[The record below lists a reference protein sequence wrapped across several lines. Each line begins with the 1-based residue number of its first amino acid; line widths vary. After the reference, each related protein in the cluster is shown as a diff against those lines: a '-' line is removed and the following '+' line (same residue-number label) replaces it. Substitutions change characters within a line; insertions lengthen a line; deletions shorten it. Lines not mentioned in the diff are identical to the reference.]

1 MQEYKKPEYELMGKY
16 HHGDVR
22 NVLLQ
27 KAENILNEEGPS
39 GLSLRRLARMTGVSE
54 AAPYRHFDGKD
65 GILAAVAIDA
75 FERFAERLEN
85 VAANVQKHEERIMA
99 LGAAYVH
106 FAVDFPQHFRL
117 IFGRERP
124 PLDQYPELR
133 EAADNAFDVLQR
145 AVTSVDRRAD
155 MTLNEAAIAYN
166 RALAAWSRAH
176 GIAMLVIDGMI
187 VPPADQELDDFVLG
201 LLAEDLT
208 APENS

>member
-1 MQEYKKPEYELMGKY
+1 MGKY

-27 KAENILNEEGPS
+27 QAENILTDEGPA
-39 GLSLRRLARMTGVSE
+39 GLSLRRLARLTGVSE

-65 GILAAVAIDA
+65 GILAAVAIAA
-75 FERFAERLEN
+75 FERFAEQLES
-85 VAANVQKHEERIMA
+85 AAESHPDHEERIMA
-99 LGAAYVH
+99 LGAAYVQ
-106 FAVDFPQHFRL
+106 FAVENPQHFRL

-133 EAADNAFDVLQR
+133 DAADNAFDVLQR
-145 AVTSVDRRAD
+145 AVTSVDRKAE
-155 MTLNEAAIAYN
+155 MTLAEAASAYN

-187 VPPADQELDDFVLG
+187 VPPADQDLSSFVLG

-208 APENS
+208 MPVNTAKAP

>member
-1 MQEYKKPEYELMGKY
+1 MGKY

-27 KAENILNEEGPS
+27 QAENILTDEGPA
-39 GLSLRRLARMTGVSE
+39 GLSLRRLARLTGVSE

-65 GILAAVAIDA
+65 GILAAVAIAA
-75 FERFAERLEN
+75 FERFADQLET
-85 VAANVQKHEERIMA
+85 AAASIESHEERIMA
-99 LGAAYVH
+99 LGAAYVQ
-106 FAVDFPQHFRL
+106 FAVENPQHFRL

-133 EAADNAFDVLQR
+133 DAADNAFDVLQR
-145 AVTSVDRRAD
+145 AVTSVDRKAE
-155 MTLNEAAIAYN
+155 MTLAEAASAYN

-187 VPPADQELDDFVLG
+187 VPPADQDLSSFVLG

-208 APENS
+208 IPTSPAFNA

>member
-1 MQEYKKPEYELMGKY
+1 MGKY

-27 KAENILNEEGPS
+27 QAENILTDEGPA
-39 GLSLRRLARMTGVSE
+39 GLSLRRLARLTGVSE

-65 GILAAVAIDA
+65 GILAAVAIAA
-75 FERFAERLEN
+75 FERFAEQLES
-85 VAANVQKHEERIMA
+85 AAESHPDHEERIMA
-99 LGAAYVH
+99 LGASYVQ
-106 FAVDFPQHFRL
+106 FAVENPQHFRL

-133 EAADNAFDVLQR
+133 DAADNAFDVLQR
-145 AVTSVDRRAD
+145 AVTSVDRKAE
-155 MTLNEAAIAYN
+155 MTLAEAASAYN

-187 VPPADQELDDFVLG
+187 VPPADQDLSSFVLG

-208 APENS
+208 MPVNTDKAP

>member
-1 MQEYKKPEYELMGKY
+1 MGKY

-27 KAENILNEEGPS
+27 QAENILTEEGPS
-39 GLSLRRLARMTGVSE
+39 GLSLRRLARLTGVSE

-85 VAANVQKHEERIMA
+85 VAANIKKHEERIMA

-133 EAADNAFDVLQR
+133 DAADNAFDVLQR
-145 AVTSVDRRAD
+145 AVTSVDRKAE
-155 MTLNEAAIAYN
+155 MTLAEAASAYN

-187 VPPADQELDDFVLG
+187 VPPADQDLSGFVLG

-208 APENS
+208 IPTNAE

>member
-1 MQEYKKPEYELMGKY
+1 MGKY

-27 KAENILNEEGPS
+27 QAENILTDEGPA
-39 GLSLRRLARMTGVSE
+39 GLSLRRLARLTGVSE

-65 GILAAVAIDA
+65 GILAAVAIAA
-75 FERFAERLEN
+75 FERFAEQLET
-85 VAANVQKHEERIMA
+85 AAASTENHEERIMA
-99 LGAAYVH
+99 LGAAYVQ
-106 FAVDFPQHFRL
+106 FAVENPQHFRL

-133 EAADNAFDVLQR
+133 DAADNAFDVLQR
-145 AVTSVDRRAD
+145 AVTSVDRKAE
-155 MTLNEAAIAYN
+155 MTLAEAASAYN

-187 VPPADQELDDFVLG
+187 VPPADQDLSGFVLG

-208 APENS
+208 IPANAE

>member
-1 MQEYKKPEYELMGKY
+1 MGKY

-27 KAENILNEEGPS
+27 KAENILIDEGPT
-39 GLSLRRLARMTGVSE
+39 GLSLRRLARLTGVSE

-65 GILAAVAIDA
+65 GILAAVAISA
-75 FERFAERLEN
+75 FERFAEKLED
-85 VAANVQKHEERIMA
+85 VAARIDTHEDRIMA
-99 LGAAYVH
+99 LGAAYVG
-106 FAVDFPQHFRL
+106 FAIEHPQHFRL

-133 EAADNAFDVLQR
+133 DAADNAFDVLQR
-145 AVTSVDRRAD
+145 AVTSVDRKAE
-155 MTLNEAAIAYN
+155 MTLTEAATAYN

-187 VPPADQELDDFVLG
+187 APPADIELDDFVLG
-201 LLAEDLT
+201 LLAEDLNHT
-208 APENS
+208 DAA

>member
-1 MQEYKKPEYELMGKY
+1 MGKY

-27 KAENILNEEGPS
+27 QAEKILIEEGPT

-65 GILAAVAIDA
+65 GILAAVAINA
-75 FERFAERLEN
+75 FERFAEQLED
-85 VAANVQKHEERIMA
+85 VAGSSDNHEERIMA
-99 LGAAYVH
+99 LGAAYVR
-106 FAVDFPQHFRL
+106 FAVENPQHFRL

-133 EAADNAFDVLQR
+133 DAADNAFDVLQR
-145 AVTSVDRRAD
+145 AVTSVDRKAE
-155 MTLNEAAIAYN
+155 MTLSEAATAYN

-187 VPPADQELDDFVLG
+187 VPPVDQDLSSFVLG
-201 LLAEDLT
+201 LLAEDLN
-208 APENS
+208 APTN

>member
-1 MQEYKKPEYELMGKY
+1 MGKY

-155 MTLNEAAIAYN
+155 MTLNEAATAYN

>member
-1 MQEYKKPEYELMGKY
+1 MGKY

-27 KAENILNEEGPS
+27 QAENILIDEGPA
-39 GLSLRRLARMTGVSE
+39 GLSLRRLARLTGVSE

-65 GILAAVAIDA
+65 GILAAVAIAA
-75 FERFAERLEN
+75 FERFAEQLET
-85 VAANVQKHEERIMA
+85 AAASTENHEERIMA
-99 LGAAYVH
+99 LGAAYVQ
-106 FAVDFPQHFRL
+106 FAFENPQHFRL

-124 PLDQYPELR
+124 PRDQYPELR
-133 EAADNAFDVLQR
+133 DAADNAFDVLQR
-145 AVTSVDRRAD
+145 AVTSVDRKAE
-155 MTLNEAAIAYN
+155 MTLAEAASAYN

-187 VPPADQELDDFVLG
+187 VPPADQDLSGFVLG

-208 APENS
+208 IPANAE

>member
-1 MQEYKKPEYELMGKY
+1 MGKY

-27 KAENILNEEGPS
+27 QAENILTDEGPA
-39 GLSLRRLARMTGVSE
+39 GLSLRRLARLTGVSE

-65 GILAAVAIDA
+65 GILAAVAIAA
-75 FERFAERLEN
+75 FERFAEQLES
-85 VAANVQKHEERIMA
+85 AAESHPNHEERIMA
-99 LGAAYVH
+99 LGAAYVQ
-106 FAVDFPQHFRL
+106 FAVENPQHFRL

-133 EAADNAFDVLQR
+133 DAADNAFDVLQR
-145 AVTSVDRRAD
+145 AVTSVDRKAE
-155 MTLNEAAIAYN
+155 MTLAEAASAYN

-187 VPPADQELDDFVLG
+187 VPPADQDLSSFVLG

-208 APENS
+208 MPVNSTEAP

>member
-1 MQEYKKPEYELMGKY
+1 MGKY

-27 KAENILNEEGPS
+27 QAENILTDEGPA
-39 GLSLRRLARMTGVSE
+39 GLSLRRLARLTGVSE

-65 GILAAVAIDA
+65 GILAAVAIAA
-75 FERFAERLEN
+75 FERFAEQLET
-85 VAANVQKHEERIMA
+85 AAASTENHEERIMA
-99 LGAAYVH
+99 LGAAYVQ
-106 FAVDFPQHFRL
+106 FAVENPQHFRL

-133 EAADNAFDVLQR
+133 DAADNAFDVLQR
-145 AVTSVDRRAD
+145 AVTSVDRKAE
-155 MTLNEAAIAYN
+155 MTLAEAASAYN

-176 GIAMLVIDGMI
+176 GIAMLVIDCMI
-187 VPPADQELDDFVLG
+187 VPPADQDLSGFVLG

-208 APENS
+208 IPANAE

>member
-1 MQEYKKPEYELMGKY
+1 MAKY

-27 KAENILNEEGPS
+27 KAETILTDEGPT

-65 GILAAVAIDA
+65 GILAAVAISA
-75 FERFAERLEN
+75 FERFAQKLED
-85 VAANVQKHEERIMA
+85 VAATVTKHEDRIMA
-99 LGAAYVH
+99 LGTAYVG
-106 FAVDFPQHFRL
+106 FAIENPQHFRL

-133 EAADNAFDVLQR
+133 DAADNAFDVLQR
-145 AVTSVDRRAD
+145 AVTSVDRKAD
-155 MTLNEAAIAYN
+155 MTLSQAATAYN

-187 VPPADQELDDFVLG
+187 VPPADINLDDFVLG
-201 LLAEDLT
+201 LLAEDLNH
-208 APENS
+208 PEPA

>member
-1 MQEYKKPEYELMGKY
+1 MGKY

-27 KAENILNEEGPS
+27 QAENILIDEGPA
-39 GLSLRRLARMTGVSE
+39 GLSLRRLARLTGVSE

-65 GILAAVAIDA
+65 GILAAVAIAA
-75 FERFAERLEN
+75 FERFAEQLET
-85 VAANVQKHEERIMA
+85 AAASTENHEERIMA
-99 LGAAYVH
+99 LGAAYVQ
-106 FAVDFPQHFRL
+106 FAVENPQHFRL

-133 EAADNAFDVLQR
+133 DAADNAFDVLQR
-145 AVTSVDRRAD
+145 AVTSVDRKAE
-155 MTLNEAAIAYN
+155 MTLAEAASAYN

-187 VPPADQELDDFVLG
+187 VPPADQDLSGFVLG

-208 APENS
+208 IPTNAE

>member
-1 MQEYKKPEYELMGKY
+1 MGKY

-27 KAENILNEEGPS
+27 QAENILTNEGPA
-39 GLSLRRLARMTGVSE
+39 GLSLRRLARLTGVSE

-65 GILAAVAIDA
+65 GILAAVAIAA
-75 FERFAERLEN
+75 FERFAEQLES
-85 VAANVQKHEERIMA
+85 AAESHPNHEERIMA
-99 LGAAYVH
+99 LGAAYVQ
-106 FAVDFPQHFRL
+106 FAVENPQHFRL

-133 EAADNAFDVLQR
+133 DAADNAFDVLQR
-145 AVTSVDRRAD
+145 AVTSVDRKAE
-155 MTLNEAAIAYN
+155 MTLAEAASAYN

-187 VPPADQELDDFVLG
+187 VPPADQDLSSFVLG

-208 APENS
+208 MPVNTTKAS

>member
-1 MQEYKKPEYELMGKY
+1 MGKY

-27 KAENILNEEGPS
+27 QAENILTDEGPT
-39 GLSLRRLARMTGVSE
+39 GLSLRRLARLTGVSE

-65 GILAAVAIDA
+65 GILAAVAIAA
-75 FERFAERLEN
+75 FERFADQLET
-85 VAANVQKHEERIMA
+85 AAESTENHEERIMA
-99 LGAAYVH
+99 LGAAYVQ
-106 FAVDFPQHFRL
+106 FAVENPQHFRL

-133 EAADNAFDVLQR
+133 DAADNAFEVLQR
-145 AVTSVDRRAD
+145 AVTSVDRKAE
-155 MTLNEAAIAYN
+155 MTLAEAASAYN

-176 GIAMLVIDGMI
+176 GIAMLVIDRMI
-187 VPPADQELDDFVLG
+187 VPPADQDLTSFVLG

-208 APENS
+208 IPSNTPTTP

>member
-1 MQEYKKPEYELMGKY
+1 MAKY

-27 KAENILNEEGPS
+27 KAETILKDEGPT

-65 GILAAVAIDA
+65 GILAAVAISA
-75 FERFAERLEN
+75 FERFAQKLED
-85 VAANVQKHEERIMA
+85 VAATVTKHEDRIMA
-99 LGAAYVH
+99 LGTAYVG
-106 FAVDFPQHFRL
+106 FAIENPQHFRL

-133 EAADNAFDVLQR
+133 DAADNAFDVLQR
-145 AVTSVDRRAD
+145 AVTSVDRKAD
-155 MTLNEAAIAYN
+155 MTLSQAATAYN

-187 VPPADQELDDFVLG
+187 VPPADINLDDFVLG
-201 LLAEDLT
+201 LLAEDLNH
-208 APENS
+208 PEPA

>member
-1 MQEYKKPEYELMGKY
+1 MGKY

-27 KAENILNEEGPS
+27 QAENILTDEGPA
-39 GLSLRRLARMTGVSE
+39 GLSLRRLARLTGVSE

-65 GILAAVAIDA
+65 GILAAVAIAA
-75 FERFAERLEN
+75 FERFAEQLES
-85 VAANVQKHEERIMA
+85 AAESHPNHEERIMA
-99 LGAAYVH
+99 LGAAYVQ
-106 FAVDFPQHFRL
+106 FAVENPQHFRL

-133 EAADNAFDVLQR
+133 DAADNAFDVLQR
-145 AVTSVDRRAD
+145 AVTSVDRKAE
-155 MTLNEAAIAYN
+155 MTLAEAASAYN

-187 VPPADQELDDFVLG
+187 VPPADQDLSSFVLG

-208 APENS
+208 MPVNSTKAP

>member
-1 MQEYKKPEYELMGKY
+1 MGKY

-27 KAENILNEEGPS
+27 QAENILIDEGPA
-39 GLSLRRLARMTGVSE
+39 GLSLRRLARLTGVSE

-65 GILAAVAIDA
+65 GILAAVAITA
-75 FERFAERLEN
+75 FERFAEQLET
-85 VAANVQKHEERIMA
+85 AAASTENHEERIMA
-99 LGAAYVH
+99 LGAAYVQ
-106 FAVDFPQHFRL
+106 FAVENPQHFRL

-133 EAADNAFDVLQR
+133 DAADNAFDVLQR
-145 AVTSVDRRAD
+145 AVTSVDRKAE
-155 MTLNEAAIAYN
+155 MTLAEAASAYN

-187 VPPADQELDDFVLG
+187 VPPADQDLSGFVLG

-208 APENS
+208 IPTNAE

>member
-1 MQEYKKPEYELMGKY
+1 MGKY

-27 KAENILNEEGPS
+27 QAEKILIEEGPT

-65 GILAAVAIDA
+65 GILAAVAINA
-75 FERFAERLEN
+75 FERFAEQLED
-85 VAANVQKHEERIMA
+85 VAGSSDNHEERIMA
-99 LGAAYVH
+99 LGAAYVR
-106 FAVDFPQHFRL
+106 FAVENPQHFRL

-133 EAADNAFDVLQR
+133 DAADNAFDILQR
-145 AVTSVDRRAD
+145 AVTSVDRKAE
-155 MTLNEAAIAYN
+155 MTLTEAATAYN

-187 VPPADQELDDFVLG
+187 VPPVDQDLSSFVLG
-201 LLAEDLT
+201 LLAEDLN
-208 APENS
+208 APTN

>member
-1 MQEYKKPEYELMGKY
+1 MGKY

-27 KAENILNEEGPS
+27 QAEKILIDEGPT

-65 GILAAVAIDA
+65 GILAAVAINA
-75 FERFAERLEN
+75 FERFAEQLEE
-85 VAANVQKHEERIMA
+85 VAGGSDNHEERIMA
-99 LGAAYVH
+99 LGAAYVR
-106 FAVDFPQHFRL
+106 FAVENPQHFRL

-133 EAADNAFDVLQR
+133 DAADNAFDVLQR
-145 AVTSVDRRAD
+145 AVTSVDRKAE
-155 MTLNEAAIAYN
+155 MTLTEAAAAYN

-187 VPPADQELDDFVLG
+187 VPPVDQDLSSFVLG
-201 LLAEDLT
+201 LLAEDLN
-208 APENS
+208 APTN

>member
-1 MQEYKKPEYELMGKY
+1 MGKY

-27 KAENILNEEGPS
+27 QAENILIDEGPA
-39 GLSLRRLARMTGVSE
+39 GLSLRRLARLTGVSE

-65 GILAAVAIDA
+65 GILAAVAITA
-75 FERFAERLEN
+75 FERFAEQLET
-85 VAANVQKHEERIMA
+85 AAASTENHEERIMA
-99 LGAAYVH
+99 LGAAYVQ
-106 FAVDFPQHFRL
+106 FAVENPQHFRL

-133 EAADNAFDVLQR
+133 DAADNAFDVLQR
-145 AVTSVDRRAD
+145 AVTSVDRKAE
-155 MTLNEAAIAYN
+155 MTLAEAASAYN

-187 VPPADQELDDFVLG
+187 VPPADQDLSGFVLG

-208 APENS
+208 IPANAE

>member
-1 MQEYKKPEYELMGKY
+1 MGKY

-27 KAENILNEEGPS
+27 QAENILTDEGPA
-39 GLSLRRLARMTGVSE
+39 GLSLRRLARLTGVSE

-65 GILAAVAIDA
+65 GILAAVAITA
-75 FERFAERLEN
+75 FERFAEQLET
-85 VAANVQKHEERIMA
+85 AAASTENHEERIMA
-99 LGAAYVH
+99 LGAAYVQ
-106 FAVDFPQHFRL
+106 FAVENPQHFRL

-133 EAADNAFDVLQR
+133 DAADNAFDVLQR
-145 AVTSVDRRAD
+145 AVTSVDRKAE
-155 MTLNEAAIAYN
+155 MTLAEAASAYN

-187 VPPADQELDDFVLG
+187 VPPADQDLSGFVLG

-208 APENS
+208 IPTNAE

>member
-1 MQEYKKPEYELMGKY
+1 MGKY

-22 NVLLQ
+22 NVHLQ
-27 KAENILNEEGPS
+27 QAENILTDEGPA
-39 GLSLRRLARMTGVSE
+39 GLSLRRLARLTGVSE

-65 GILAAVAIDA
+65 GILAAVAIAA
-75 FERFAERLEN
+75 FERFAEQLES
-85 VAANVQKHEERIMA
+85 AAESHPNHEERIMA
-99 LGAAYVH
+99 LGAAYVQ
-106 FAVDFPQHFRL
+106 FAVENPQHFRL

-133 EAADNAFDVLQR
+133 DAADNAFDVLQR
-145 AVTSVDRRAD
+145 AVTSVDRKAE
-155 MTLNEAAIAYN
+155 MTLAEAASAYN

-187 VPPADQELDDFVLG
+187 VPPADQDLSSFVLG

-208 APENS
+208 MPVNSTKAP

>member
-1 MQEYKKPEYELMGKY
+1 MGKY

-27 KAENILNEEGPS
+27 QAENILIDEGPA
-39 GLSLRRLARMTGVSE
+39 GLSLRRLARLTGVSE

-65 GILAAVAIDA
+65 GILAAVAIAA
-75 FERFAERLEN
+75 FERFAEQLET
-85 VAANVQKHEERIMA
+85 AAASTENHEERIMA
-99 LGAAYVH
+99 LGAAYVQ
-106 FAVDFPQHFRL
+106 FAVENPQHFRL

-133 EAADNAFDVLQR
+133 DAADNAFDVLQR
-145 AVTSVDRRAD
+145 AVTSVDRKAE
-155 MTLNEAAIAYN
+155 MTLAEAASAYN

-187 VPPADQELDDFVLG
+187 VPPADQDLSSFVLG

-208 APENS
+208 MPVNTDKAP

>member
-1 MQEYKKPEYELMGKY
+1 MGKY

-27 KAENILNEEGPS
+27 QAEKILIDEGPT

-65 GILAAVAIDA
+65 GILAAVAINA
-75 FERFAERLEN
+75 FERFAEQLEE
-85 VAANVQKHEERIMA
+85 VAGGSDKHEERIMA
-99 LGAAYVH
+99 LGAAYVR
-106 FAVDFPQHFRL
+106 FAVENPQHFRL

-133 EAADNAFDVLQR
+133 DAADNAFDVLQR
-145 AVTSVDRRAD
+145 AVTSVDRKAE
-155 MTLNEAAIAYN
+155 MTLTEAATAYN

-187 VPPADQELDDFVLG
+187 VPPVDQDLSSFVLG
-201 LLAEDLT
+201 LLAEDLN
-208 APENS
+208 APAN

>member
-1 MQEYKKPEYELMGKY
+1 MGKY

-27 KAENILNEEGPS
+27 QAEKILIDEGPT

-65 GILAAVAIDA
+65 GILAAVAINA
-75 FERFAERLEN
+75 FERFAEQLEE
-85 VAANVQKHEERIMA
+85 VAGGSDKHEERIMA
-99 LGAAYVH
+99 LGAAYVR
-106 FAVDFPQHFRL
+106 FAVENPQHFRL

-133 EAADNAFDVLQR
+133 DAADNAFDVLQR
-145 AVTSVDRRAD
+145 AVTSVDRKAE
-155 MTLNEAAIAYN
+155 MTLTEAATAYN

-187 VPPADQELDDFVLG
+187 VPPVDQDLSSFVLG
-201 LLAEDLT
+201 LLAEDLN
-208 APENS
+208 APTN

>member
-1 MQEYKKPEYELMGKY
+1 MGKY

-27 KAENILNEEGPS
+27 QAENILTDEGPA
-39 GLSLRRLARMTGVSE
+39 GLSLRRLARLTGVSE

-65 GILAAVAIDA
+65 GILAAVAIAA
-75 FERFAERLEN
+75 FERFAEQLES
-85 VAANVQKHEERIMA
+85 AADSHPNHEERIMA
-99 LGAAYVH
+99 LGAAYVQ
-106 FAVDFPQHFRL
+106 FAVENPQHFRL

-124 PLDQYPELR
+124 PLDQYPALR
-133 EAADNAFDVLQR
+133 DAADNAFDVLQR
-145 AVTSVDRRAD
+145 AVTSVDRKAE
-155 MTLNEAAIAYN
+155 MTLAEAASAYN

-187 VPPADQELDDFVLG
+187 VPPADQDLSSFVLG

-208 APENS
+208 MPVNSTKAP

>member
-1 MQEYKKPEYELMGKY
+1 MGKY

-27 KAENILNEEGPS
+27 QAENILTDEGPT
-39 GLSLRRLARMTGVSE
+39 GLSLRRLARLTGVSE

-65 GILAAVAIDA
+65 GILAAVAIAA
-75 FERFAERLEN
+75 FERFAEQLES
-85 VAANVQKHEERIMA
+85 AAESHPNHEERIMA
-99 LGAAYVH
+99 LGAAYVQ
-106 FAVDFPQHFRL
+106 FAVENPQHFRL

-133 EAADNAFDVLQR
+133 DAADNAFDVLQR
-145 AVTSVDRRAD
+145 AVTSVDRKAE
-155 MTLNEAAIAYN
+155 MTLAEAASAYN
-166 RALAAWSRAH
+166 RSLAAWSRAH

-187 VPPADQELDDFVLG
+187 VPPADQDLSSFVLG

-208 APENS
+208 MPVNTDKAP

>member
-1 MQEYKKPEYELMGKY
+1 MGKY

-27 KAENILNEEGPS
+27 QAEKILIEEGPT

-65 GILAAVAIDA
+65 GILAAVAINA
-75 FERFAERLEN
+75 FERFAEQLED
-85 VAANVQKHEERIMA
+85 VAGSSDNHEERIMA
-99 LGAAYVH
+99 LGTAYVR
-106 FAVDFPQHFRL
+106 FAVENPQHFRL

-133 EAADNAFDVLQR
+133 DAADNAFDILQR
-145 AVTSVDRRAD
+145 AVTSVDRKAE
-155 MTLNEAAIAYN
+155 MTLTEAATAYN

-187 VPPADQELDDFVLG
+187 VPPVDQDLSSFVLG
-201 LLAEDLT
+201 LLAEDLN
-208 APENS
+208 APTN

>member
-1 MQEYKKPEYELMGKY
+1 MGKY

-27 KAENILNEEGPS
+27 QAENILIDEGPA
-39 GLSLRRLARMTGVSE
+39 GLSLRRLARLTGVSE

-65 GILAAVAIDA
+65 GILAAVAIAA
-75 FERFAERLEN
+75 FERFAEQLET
-85 VAANVQKHEERIMA
+85 AAASTENHEERIMA
-99 LGAAYVH
+99 LGVAYVQ
-106 FAVDFPQHFRL
+106 FAVENPQHFRL

-133 EAADNAFDVLQR
+133 DAADNAFDVLQR
-145 AVTSVDRRAD
+145 AVTSVDRKAE
-155 MTLNEAAIAYN
+155 MTLAEAASAYN

-187 VPPADQELDDFVLG
+187 VPPADQDLSGFVLG

-208 APENS
+208 IPANAE

>member
-1 MQEYKKPEYELMGKY
+1 MAKY

-27 KAENILNEEGPS
+27 KAETILTDEGPT

-65 GILAAVAIDA
+65 GILAAVAISA
-75 FERFAERLEN
+75 FERFAQKLED
-85 VAANVQKHEERIMA
+85 VAATVTKHEDRIMA
-99 LGAAYVH
+99 LGTAYVG
-106 FAVDFPQHFRL
+106 FAIENPQHFRL

-133 EAADNAFDVLQR
+133 DAADNAFDVVQR
-145 AVTSVDRRAD
+145 AVTSVDRKAD
-155 MTLNEAAIAYN
+155 MTLSQAATAYN

-187 VPPADQELDDFVLG
+187 VPPADINLDDFVLG
-201 LLAEDLT
+201 LLAEDLNH
-208 APENS
+208 PEPA

>member
-1 MQEYKKPEYELMGKY
+1 MGKY

-27 KAENILNEEGPS
+27 QAENILIDEGPA
-39 GLSLRRLARMTGVSE
+39 GLSLRRLARLTGVSE

-65 GILAAVAIDA
+65 GILAAVAIAA
-75 FERFAERLEN
+75 FERFAEQLET
-85 VAANVQKHEERIMA
+85 AAASTENHEERIMA
-99 LGAAYVH
+99 LGAAYVQ
-106 FAVDFPQHFRL
+106 FAFENPQHFRL

-133 EAADNAFDVLQR
+133 DAADNAFDVLQR
-145 AVTSVDRRAD
+145 AVTSVDRKAE
-155 MTLNEAAIAYN
+155 MTLAEAASAYN

-187 VPPADQELDDFVLG
+187 VPPADQDLSGFVLG

-208 APENS
+208 IPANAE